1 MEESQRAAGALTE
14 ERGPLSAGLTCR
26 LSLPSLRFG
35 DCSLTTCFA
44 GRPATELHPAAT
56 LASAVET
63 PTGGGVSHRP
73 ALEGV
78 GRTKCDFRWIS
89 AAHTSLAVD
98 RSADRFHPQHR
109 HCPFG
114 SATVEASSG
123 REVVSNRLA
132 SITIF
137 ASMLTTDSRNGA
149 SRRVPATGASAISIS
164 RPSERYLTRVFDAL
178 WPAIGS

>member
-14 ERGPLSAGLTCR
+14 ERGPLSAGLTYR

-98 RSADRFHPQHR
+98 RSADDSTRNTVTAPSDQQPLRRPVGAKSFRTGWPQSLYLR
-109 HCPFG
+109 AC
-114 SATVEASSG
+114 
-123 REVVSNRLA
+123 
-132 SITIF
+132 
-137 ASMLTTDSRNGA
+137 
-149 SRRVPATGASAISIS
+149 SRRTAGTAPAGACR
-164 RPSERYLTRVFDAL
+164 RPVQARSPFRDLRKD
-178 WPAIGS
+178 I